1 MAKNNEVKWYNSLLL
16 KINWSII
23 FLLII
28 FIAVLSIV
36 IRNYVSEQV
45 NNQIESR
52 NTEIAD
58 SLEYSINDFIRNKER
73 ILALTRQL
81 PELHTGE
88 REEVLP
94 VLSAIN
100 QEYQNF
106 KYLYLG
112 RPDGEMIIYP
122 EIEMPAGYIPG
133 ERDWYQ
139 SAVNRDSITWT
150 DSYYDANENYLMI
163 TTAIPVR
170 DENNQLLGVLGGDIV
185 LEDLSQ
191 QVADKG
197 RMYGTNAFITD
208 ASGKFIAHDNQE
220 LILNQR
226 NINEILDYT
235 EIINNQSGYIEY
247 QGFNGDE
254 KIAFYN
260 RLSNP
265 EGVVFVESSINE
277 VFAIQN
283 RLENIILI
291 SSIVVSILL
300 IVSVFLINKKY
311 LLKPINNLI
320 NTTRMLADGDFSAKI
335 KGTKDDELGKLATNF
350 NYMTDELAAAYQQLE
365 ANNEEITYL
374 NQNLE
379 YQANHD
385 PLTDLANWRKFM
397 KELNSFL
404 EEKSNKEAALIFL
417 DINNFKEI
425 NDTLGHVNGDLLLK
439 EFSKTLSQIC
449 NENRFLARYGGD
461 EFLILV
467 KNTAEKSKIEALIQ
481 QLYELISES
490 FIINENKVYIDLS
503 IGISR
508 YPMNSEDS
516 YQLVT
521 MADTAMYQAKESID
535 KNHLYYQEKMRN
547 RLETNKKIKEILR
560 EALENDGFK
569 LVYQPQVNLRTGR
582 AEYFEALLRLKNY
595 NISPGK
601 FIPVAESSGLIN
613 EIGRWVTEETI
624 KELAELNQESINP
637 IKISINFSVKQLH
650 DAGYIDFLE
659 ELLKE
664 YDLNPGLL
672 EIEITESILIKA
684 EDKAIEFLNKI
695 SDLGVKLALDDFGN
709 GYSSLKYLSF
719 INFDKIKVDRHLGK
733 MFLDNDQKETMASLI
748 NLFHSMGL
756 PVVAEGV
763 EELVNYNLLKNL
775 KCDFIQGYLFSRPV
789 GRDKLTKILNHN
801 FIKDINL

>member
-1 MAKNNEVKWYNSLLL
+1 MAEDNKVKWYNSLLL

-28 FIAVLSIV
+28 FITILSLI
-36 IRNYVSEQV
+36 ITNRVSEQV
-45 NNQIESR
+45 TNQIKNR
-52 NTEIAD
+52 NTEIAA
-58 SLEYSINDFIRNKER
+58 SLEYSINDFIHNKER
-73 ILALTRQL
+73 ILTLTRQL
-81 PELHTGE
+81 PELYQGE
-88 REEVLP
+88 REEILP
-94 VLSAIN
+94 VLSAVN

-112 RPDGEMIIYP
+112 KPDGEMIIYP
-122 EIEMPAGYIPG
+122 EIEMPAGYEPG
-133 ERDWYQ
+133 ERDWFQ
-139 SAVNRDSITWT
+139 SAVNQDSIIWT

-163 TTAIPVR
+163 TTAIPLR
-170 DENNQLLGVLGGDIV
+170 DQNNQLIGVLGGDII

-197 RMYGTNAFITD
+197 DMYGTNAFITD
-208 ASGKFIAHDNQE
+208 DSGRIIAHDNQE

-226 NINEILDYT
+226 NINELIDYS
-235 EIINNQSGYIEY
+235 EVINNQSGYVEY
-247 QGFNGDE
+247 TGFDDDK

-260 RLSNP
+260 RLDNLA
-265 EGVVFVESSINE
+265 GIIFVESSINE
-277 VFAIQN
+277 AFAVQN
-283 RLENIILI
+283 SLENIIFI
-291 SSIVVSILL
+291 SSLIVSILL
-300 IVSVFLINKKY
+300 IISVFFINNKY

-320 NTTRMLADGDFSAKI
+320 SSTRKLADGDFSAKI
-335 KGTKDDELGKLATNF
+335 EETKDDELGKLAANF

-385 PLTDLANWRKFM
+385 PLTDLANWRKFL
-397 KELNSFL
+397 KELNSFIRDGA
-404 EEKSNKEAALIFL
+404 NKEGAVIFL
-417 DINNFKEI
+417 DLNNFKEI
-425 NDTLGHVNGDLLLK
+425 NDTLGHANGDLLLK
-439 EFSKTLSQIC
+439 KLSKTLSQIC
-449 NENRFLARYGGD
+449 NKNRFLARYGGD

-467 KNTAEKSKIEALIQ
+467 KNTAERSKIEGLIQ
-481 QLYELISES
+481 EFYELISEP

-508 YPMNSEDS
+508 YPMNSKDA

-535 KNHLYYQEKMRN
+535 KNHLYYEEKMRD
-547 RLETNKKIKEILR
+547 RLKTNKNIKEILR

-569 LVYQPQVNLRTGR
+569 LVYQPQVNLKTGI
-582 AEYFEALLRLKNY
+582 AEYFEALIRLKHY
-595 NISPGK
+595 DISPGE

-624 KELAELNQESINP
+624 KELAILNQESINP

-659 ELLKE
+659 ELLNE

-684 EDKAIEFLNKI
+684 EDKAIEFLNKL
-695 SDLGVKLALDDFGN
+695 SNLGVKLALDDFGN

-733 MFLDNDQKETMASLI
+733 MFLDNDRRETMASLI
-748 NLFHSMGL
+748 NLFHSLDL
-756 PVVAEGV
+756 PIVAEGV
-763 EELVNYNLLKNL
+763 EEMVNYSLLKSMD
-775 KCDFIQGYLFSRPV
+775 CDYIQGYLFSRPV
-789 GRDKLTKILNHN
+789 EREKLSKILNHN
-801 FIKDINL
+801 FIKDIDL

>member
-1 MAKNNEVKWYNSLLL
+1 MANDNEVKWYNSLLL

-52 NTEIAD
+52 NIEIAD
-58 SLEYSINDFIRNKER
+58 SVEYSINDFINNKER
-73 ILALTRQL
+73 ILTLTRQL

-88 REEVLP
+88 SEEILP
-94 VLSAIN
+94 ILSSIN
-100 QEYQNF
+100 KEFQNF
-106 KYLYLG
+106 KYIYLG
-112 RPDGEMIIYP
+112 RSDGEMIIYP
-122 EIEMPAGYIPG
+122 EIEMPEGFLPE
-133 ERDWYQ
+133 ERDWFQ
-139 SAVNRDSITWT
+139 SAINQDSIIWT
-150 DSYYDANENYLMI
+150 DSYLDANENYLMI

-170 DENNQLLGVLGGDIV
+170 DENNQLVGVLGGDIV

-197 RMYGTNAFITD
+197 EMYGTNAFITD
-208 ASGKFIAHDNQE
+208 ETGEFIAHNNQE
-220 LILNQR
+220 LILNQN
-226 NINEILDYT
+226 NINELIDYSQ
-235 EIINNQSGYIEY
+235 IINSQSGYIEY
-247 QGFNGDE
+247 QGFDGDE

-260 RLSNP
+260 RLDNL

-320 NTTRMLADGDFSAKI
+320 DSTRKLADGDFSAKI
-335 KGTKDDELGKLATNF
+335 EETKDDELGKLANNF

-397 KELNSFL
+397 KEMNSFL
-404 EEKSNKEAALIFL
+404 EDKSNKEAALIFL

-439 EFSKTLSQIC
+439 EFSNTLSQIC
-449 NENRFLARYGGD
+449 NENRFMARYGGD

-467 KNTAEKSKIEALIQ
+467 KNTAEKSKIESIIQ
-481 QLYELISES
+481 DIYNLISEP
-490 FIINENKVYIDLS
+490 FIINDNKVYIDLS

-508 YPMNSEDS
+508 YPINSTDS

-521 MADTAMYQAKESID
+521 MADTAMYQAKESIN
-535 KNHLYYQEKMRN
+535 KNHLYFQDKMRDK
-547 RLETNKKIKEILR
+547 LETNKNIKEILR
-560 EALENDGFK
+560 DALKNDGFK
-569 LVYQPQVNLRTGR
+569 LVYQPQVNLKTGK
-582 AEYFEALLRLKNY
+582 AEYFEALLRLKDHE
-595 NISPGK
+595 ISPGK
-601 FIPVAESSGLIN
+601 FIPVAENSGLIN

-624 KELAELNQESINP
+624 KELATLNQESINP
-637 IKISINFSVKQLH
+637 VKISINFSVKQLH
-650 DAGYIDFLE
+650 DSSYIDFLKT
-659 ELLKE
+659 LLDK
-664 YDLNPGLL
+664 YSLNPALL

-684 EDKAIEFLNKI
+684 EEKAIEFLNKL
-695 SDLGVKLALDDFGN
+695 SDLGIRLALDDFGN
-709 GYSSLKYLSF
+709 GYSSLKYLTF
-719 INFDKIKVDRHLGK
+719 INFDKIKVDRYLGK
-733 MFLDNDQKETMASLI
+733 MFLNNDRRETMSSLI
-748 NLFHSMGL
+748 NLFHSLDL

-763 EELVNYNLLKNL
+763 EEIVNYSLLESMD
-775 KCDFIQGYLFSRPV
+775 CDYIQGYLFSRPV
-789 GRDKLTKILNHN
+789 EREKLSQLLNHN
-801 FIKDINL
+801 FTKDIDL